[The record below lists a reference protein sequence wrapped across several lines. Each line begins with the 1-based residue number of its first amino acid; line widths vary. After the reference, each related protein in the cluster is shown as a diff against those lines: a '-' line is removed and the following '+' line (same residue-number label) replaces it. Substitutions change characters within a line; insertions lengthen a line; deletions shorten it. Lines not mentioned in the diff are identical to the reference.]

1 MPSLSAHL
9 RVPEDHS
16 RLPFHPACPVC
27 RRDRLAG
34 SLDGEELVSRRTR
47 ATIAAGLLAFSTAGV
62 PAAVAAEPDEVS
74 EGAVEVV
81 VDGDTG
87 SSVDFEPGGETV
99 QLPDEQAPVPV
110 ETAPAASDD
119 DAGPLEVEP
128 ATDTVEPVVEATLDE
143 VAEPV
148 DDPAPVAPETAPA
161 APTAPVEAPAPVVAP
176 VEGVEEIEPQLTQEQ
191 REPKSVGGNRR
202 EARADKPDATDP
214 SEKRRSEPVVA
225 EPVAAAEPA
234 PATLPAAEPAPATTV
249 RVVAR
254 SGSNRISAGDRVHVV
269 RPGESL
275 WSIATDLLGEG
286 ATVASVAREVNRLWE
301 LNDERIGT
309 GQPDLLFTGTRLRL
323 R

>member
-9 RVPEDHS
+9 RLPEDHS

-81 VDGDTG
+81 VGGDTG

-99 QLPDEQAPVPV
+99 QLPDEP
-110 ETAPAASDD
+110 APATVEMAPAPTDD
-119 DAGPLEVEP
+119 DADAGPLELEP
-128 ATDTVEPVVEATLDE
+128 ATDTVEPVSDANLDE
-143 VAEPV
+143 VTEPV
-148 DDPAPVAPETAPA
+148 DDPAPVAPQTAPSPA
-161 APTAPVEAPAPVVAP
+161 AEAPAPAVAP
-176 VEGVEEIEPQLTQEQ
+176 AEGADESEPQ
-191 REPKSVGGNRR
+191 EPQVEAGLKSVGGHRR
-202 EARADKPDATDP
+202 EARADNAAATDP
-214 SEKRRSEPVVA
+214 SAQRRTEPVVA
-225 EPVAAAEPA
+225 AADRAPAPSTISAAEPA
-234 PATLPAAEPAPATTV
+234 PTTTIH
-249 RVVAR
+249 VVAR
-254 SGSNRISAGDRVHVV
+254 SGANRTSAGARVHVV

-275 WSIATDLLGEG
+275 WSIAADLLGER
-286 ATVASVAREVNRLWE
+286 ATAASVAREVNRLWE

-309 GQPDLLFTGTRLRL
+309 GQPDLLFAGTRLRL